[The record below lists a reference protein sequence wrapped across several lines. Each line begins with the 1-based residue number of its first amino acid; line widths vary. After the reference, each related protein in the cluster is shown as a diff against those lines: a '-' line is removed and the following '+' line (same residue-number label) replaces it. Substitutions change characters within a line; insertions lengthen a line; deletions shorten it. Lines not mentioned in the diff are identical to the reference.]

1 MGSSGIHKNK
11 PDGTAIMGEHRTS
24 AFVVGAGNA
33 NTRGDNSMT
42 NRFMISV
49 AAAALIAGTGFANAQ
64 GTGTSR
70 EAPSAGSTVQQSAP
84 SEHGNSAAP
93 SNRNAAEPRGPSSGM
108 KATQSEEKSPGAA
121 KNQRTE
127 DQGMQGQKSKSM
139 SSESEGAKGG
149 KDMKAE
155 GREGRKDMKAEGHE
169 GRKDMKAEGHEGRK
183 DMKAEGREGGKDMKA
198 EGREGRPGN
207 TNAETKGGVDSK
219 SQTTTQSQT
228 NQSQT
233 TGQAGGGAKLSTEQR
248 TKITTVIKEQHVQPV
263 TNVNFSISVGTR
275 VPRGGGVTF
284 HPLPAEIVT
293 VYPQWRGYE
302 YILVRDQILVIDPR
316 TGEIVDVI
324 DT

>member
-1 MGSSGIHKNK
+1 MGSCGIHKNK

-121 KNQRTE
+121 RNQRTE

-155 GREGRKDMKAEGHE
+155 GREGRKDMKAEG
-169 GRKDMKAEGHEGRK
+169 G
-183 DMKAEGREGGKDMKA
+183 
-198 EGREGRPGN
+198 EGRPGN
-207 TNAETKGGVDSK
+207 ANAETKGGVDSK

-233 TGQAGGGAKLSTEQR
+233 TGQAAGGAKLSTEQR

-275 VPRGGGVTF
+275 VPRGEGVTF

>member
-1 MGSSGIHKNK
+1 
-11 PDGTAIMGEHRTS
+11 
-24 AFVVGAGNA
+24 
-33 NTRGDNSMT
+33 MT

-70 EAPSAGSTVQQSAP
+70 EAPSAGSVQQSAP
-84 SEHGNSAAP
+84 SADRGAPSAAP
-93 SNRNAAEPRGPSSGM
+93 MNRDSAPGADKGADKGM
-108 KATQSEEKSPGAA
+108 KATQSEEKMQPGGA
-121 KNQRTE
+121 KNQRAQDDMKPGAKGE
-127 DQGMQGQKSKSM
+127 KAAQDNNMKGEKSKSM
-139 SSESEGAKGG
+139 SSETNEKGAAG

-155 GREGRKDMKAEGHE
+155 GREDRNG
-169 GRKDMKAEGHEGRK
+169 
-183 DMKAEGREGGKDMKA
+183 MKAEGRDGK
-198 EGREGRPGN
+198 
-207 TNAETKGGVDSK
+207 NADSK
-219 SQTTTQSQT
+219 GAADSKT
-228 NQSQT
+228 QT
-233 TGQAGGGAKLSTEQR
+233 TGQAGAGAKLSTEQR

-275 VPRGGGVTF
+275 VPRSGVTF

-293 VYPQWRGYE
+293 FYPQWRGYE